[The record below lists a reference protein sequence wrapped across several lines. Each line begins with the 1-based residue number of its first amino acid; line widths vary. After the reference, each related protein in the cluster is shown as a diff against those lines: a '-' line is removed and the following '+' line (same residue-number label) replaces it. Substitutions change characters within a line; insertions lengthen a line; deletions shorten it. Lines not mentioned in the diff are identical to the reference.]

1 MNMYDEFGPEKI
13 LEVYDAKTE
22 MRGFVVIDNTKLG
35 PGKGGIRMRPSVTK
49 EEVFRLARTMTWKC
63 SLAGLPFG
71 GAKSGII
78 ANPKKLQKEQ
88 ISEQGS
94 DDAQKQVSDK
104 KAIVEAF
111 SKALK
116 PVSPKLYVAA
126 PDMNMAEE
134 EMEWFANANGDM
146 KSCTGK
152 PKSMGGIPH
161 ELGSTGFGVY
171 HSTLIALKHMNVK
184 VGGVS
189 FAVEGFG
196 NVGWFVAKYLTKAGA
211 KLVAASDS
219 KGLIY
224 NKEGLDFEKLA
235 KVKKEQKTVTKYED
249 GEVMDSNKILDIQAD
264 VLITA
269 AIPDLV
275 KDEDV
280 PRLKFKLIVQGSNI
294 AMSYEAEKQFH
305 DKGILVVPD
314 FVANAGGVISS
325 YIEYI
330 EGTPEDMFKMVE
342 ERITKNTKLVLDEAR
357 DKQIMPRKAAMDIAM
372 QRVRKQN

>member
-224 NKEGLDFEKLA
+224 NKEGLDFEELA